1 MSENPNLLRSEIKG
15 STSTVPLT
23 GEGSTAFPSRISSLA
38 SDYPTGEAQNF
49 HMFTKIIQELNRK
62 LDENNLNSHIVQPTD
77 AGFRPL
83 NFDDFFGAGSPS
95 VGVPD
100 YLELEDGN
108 FLLQENGSKLV
119 LEQDV

>member
-1 MSENPNLLRSEIKG
+1 MSENPSLLRSEIKG

-23 GEGSTAFPSRISSLA
+23 GEGSTSFPSRISSLA
-38 SDYPTGEAQNF
+38 ADHPTGEVQNF

-62 LDENNLNSHIVQPTD
+62 LDENNLNSHIVQPID

-100 YLELEDGN
+100 YLELEDDN
-108 FLLQENGSKLV
+108 FLFQENGSKLV